1 MGAGGR
7 EGLSFGEGGRPCEAA
22 RPPSTSARAAART
35 RAHSLRPPARGGS
48 AGGRKAAVTYFLR
61 LRSGQSGRLD
71 RHSVPS
77 QPRAPQGG
85 RTPGTRE
92 GSWGCAGGTL
102 CPGASPRGPPPP
114 PLGRPPR
121 VPQLVPVRPM
131 NWCVLGF
138 HTNSFHS
145 STTCPQLFFSFWM
158 TISAEG
164 DESRTGLRATAKL
177 RFRALEPSPR
187 TGTRREQRQPGRKS
201 PPSDMPLL
209 QIPGCTATRCG
220 LPAARRGMHRS

>member
-1 MGAGGR
+1 M
-7 EGLSFGEGGRPCEAA
+7 
-22 RPPSTSARAAART
+22 
-35 RAHSLRPPARGGS
+35 
-48 AGGRKAAVTYFLR
+48 TYFLR

-77 QPRAPQGG
+77 QPRARQGG

-92 GSWGCAGGTL
+92 GSWGCAGGTSR
-102 CPGASPRGPPPP
+102 PGRRTVNPHPRAYSG
-114 PLGRPPR
+114 GPR

-158 TISAEG
+158 TISA
-164 DESRTGLRATAKL
+164 
-177 RFRALEPSPR
+177 
-187 TGTRREQRQPGRKS
+187 
-201 PPSDMPLL
+201 
-209 QIPGCTATRCG
+209 
-220 LPAARRGMHRS
+220 